1 MQRFK
6 DPLMLKTRKIIWKF
20 EKFKRKILIQIWFL
34 DSYALSDITT
44 SHPSGQH
51 LQSLNRLMSSCY
63 TCNDII
69 MDYY

>member
-6 DPLMLKTRKIIWKF
+6 DPLM
-20 EKFKRKILIQIWFL
+20 
-34 DSYALSDITT
+34 SDITT

-63 TCNDII
+63 TYNDLI

>member
-6 DPLMLKTRKIIWKF
+6 DPLT
-20 EKFKRKILIQIWFL
+20 
-34 DSYALSDITT
+34 SDITT

-63 TCNDII
+63 TYNDLI